1 MGAGADGNSGMSA
14 DTGTKST
21 TGTPGATDTG
31 KIRLLIADD
40 EHLIRGALEALL
52 GLEPDIEVVAST
64 DNGVTAAELAREVQP
79 NICLLDLEMPR
90 ADGLEAATRILQ
102 DLETRVIIV
111 TRHAR
116 PGVLRR
122 ALAAKVSGFV
132 PKSTPAEELAV
143 VIRDVAAG
151 KRYIDP
157 EIAAAALSAERCP
170 LTDRELDALR
180 ASRSTTSVQDIAEQ
194 LFLSPGTVRNY
205 LSAAMA
211 KLGVSSR
218 HEAAEQAWQQGWI

>member
-1 MGAGADGNSGMSA
+1 M
-14 DTGTKST
+14 
-21 TGTPGATDTG
+21 TG
-31 KIRLLIADD
+31 KIRLLLADD

-52 GLEPDIEVVAST
+52 GLEPDIEIVASA
-64 DNGVTAAELAREVQP
+64 DNGVCAVRLARETRP
-79 NICLLDLEMPR
+79 DICLLDLEMPQ
-90 ADGLEAATRILQ
+90 ADGLEAAARILQ
-102 DLETRVIIV
+102 ETPVPGDSQRPLPRVIIV

-132 PKSTPAEELAV
+132 PKSTAAGDLAD

-180 ASRSTTSVQDIAEQ
+180 SSRATTSVQEIADQ

-205 LSAAMA
+205 LSSAIT
-211 KLGVSSR
+211 KLGASSR
-218 HEAAEQAWQQGWI
+218 HAAAEQAWQQGWI

>member
-1 MGAGADGNSGMSA
+1 MTETL
-14 DTGTKST
+14 DTS
-21 TGTPGATDTG
+21 P
-31 KIRLLIADD
+31 IRLLIADD

-52 GLEPDIEVVAST
+52 GLESDIEVVASA
-64 DNGVTAAELAREVQP
+64 DNGVTAVELALATTP
-79 NICLLDLEMPR
+79 DICLLDLEMPQ
-90 ADGLEAATRILQ
+90 ADGLEAAAKILATVN
-102 DLETRVIIV
+102 TRVIIV

-132 PKSTPAEELAV
+132 PKSTPAQDLAH

-157 EIAAAALSAERCP
+157 EIAAAALTAERCP

-180 ASRSTTSVQDIAEQ
+180 VSRSTTSVADIAKQ
-194 LFLSPGTVRNY
+194 LHLASGTVRNY
-205 LSAAMA
+205 LSSAMM
-211 KLGVSSR
+211 KLNAVSR
-218 HEAAEQAWQQGWI
+218 HEAAEKAWQQGWI

>member
-1 MGAGADGNSGMSA
+1 MTA
-14 DTGTKST
+14 
-21 TGTPGATDTG
+21 
-31 KIRLLIADD
+31 KIRLLLADD

-64 DNGVTAAELAREVQP
+64 DNGVGAAELATQTQP
-79 NICLLDLEMPR
+79 DICLLDLEMPR
-90 ADGLEAATRILQ
+90 ADGIEAAAKILK
-102 DLETRVIIV
+102 DLPTRVIIV

-122 ALAAKVSGFV
+122 ALAAGVSGFV
-132 PKSTPAEELAV
+132 PKSTPAGDLAN

-180 ASRSTTSVQDIAEQ
+180 ASRVTSSVPEIADQ

-205 LSAAMA
+205 LSSAMS
-211 KLGVSSR
+211 KIGVSSR
-218 HEAAEQAWQQGWI
+218 HAAAEHAWQQGWI